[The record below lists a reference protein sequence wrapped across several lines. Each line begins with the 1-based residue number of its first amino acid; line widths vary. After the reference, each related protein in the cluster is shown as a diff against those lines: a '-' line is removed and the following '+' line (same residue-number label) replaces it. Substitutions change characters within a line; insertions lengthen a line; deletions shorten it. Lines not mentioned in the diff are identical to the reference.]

1 MKIDNFK
8 VKQSK
13 SHYSCSTNKGI
24 MSSQVKASGYEQQLQ
39 IQKLF
44 DISSHVLTKITLLP
58 NIYFTLN
65 KIGMSSDSDQPTYPP
80 EPA

>member
-13 SHYSCSTNKGI
+13 SHYSCSIDKGI
-24 MSSQVKASGYEQQLQ
+24 MSSQAKASGYEQQLQ

-44 DISSHVLTKITLLP
+44 DISSHVLTKK
-58 NIYFTLN
+58 Y
-65 KIGMSSDSDQPTYPP
+65 IGGSEFNLWSVIGWQ
-80 EPA
+80 